1 MHYQV
6 ETRSNNHQHVETDLL
21 NEQYQE
27 EMEEGHY
34 VDRHHQYEMQ
44 MQRQYEENVDLPEPE
59 SREDSVDPHE
69 TSHHLAELNE
79 LRESDLDEV
88 GTISQAD

>member
-1 MHYQV
+1 M
-6 ETRSNNHQHVETDLL
+6 ETRTNDHQHAETDLL

-27 EMEEGHY
+27 EVEERHY

-44 MQRQYEENVDLPEPE
+44 IQRQYEENVDLPEPE
-59 SREDSVDPHE
+59 SREESVGPHE
-69 TSHHLAELNE
+69 TSLHLAELNE

-88 GTISQAD
+88 GSISQAD